1 MGSKLKR
8 QFVKNNTFTMYNR
21 EFYDSKAYQKIT
33 LSARNMFEFLLRE
46 RRYKGKGRD
55 KMWIN
60 NGEISFNRKEFKKLY
75 GYSNETCKKARNL
88 LIEVGLIKIEKVGG
102 EGRGDMNE
110 YSILMDCYP
119 KEPRWKEYPAK
130 NWKDE
135 IPKHKGKT
143 LGNKWVKGESGNPK
157 YQNIKKDEDDK
168 SESIKVYPKQPKP
181 STEVYPDG
189 SKSIYK
195 DRHLNSIETE
205 VSE

>member
-8 QFVKNNTFTMYNR
+8 QFIKNNTFTMYGR
-21 EFYDSKAYQKIT
+21 KFYDSKAYQKLT

-60 NGEISFNRKEFKKLY
+60 NGEISLNRKEFKKLY
-75 GYSNETCKKARNL
+75 GYSNETCNKTRNL

-119 KEPRWKEYPAK
+119 KQERWKDYPK
-130 NWKDE
+130 QNWNNE
-135 IPKHKGKT
+135 VPKHKGKT
-143 LGNKWVKGESGNPK
+143 LGNKWKKGQSGNPK
-157 YQNIKKDEDDK
+157 YK
-168 SESIKVYPKQPKP
+168 SQSTNVDTKQPKP
-181 STEVYPDG
+181 SKEVVPNG
-189 SKSIYK
+189 SISVYL
-195 DRHLNSIETE
+195 DRCIDEIKG
-205 VSE
+205 